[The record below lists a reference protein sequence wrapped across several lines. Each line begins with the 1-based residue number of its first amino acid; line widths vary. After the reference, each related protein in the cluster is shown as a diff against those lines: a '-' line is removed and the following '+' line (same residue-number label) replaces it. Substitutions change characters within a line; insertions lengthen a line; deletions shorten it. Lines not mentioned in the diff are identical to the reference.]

1 MHIAITC
8 GRDSKQNTSKTELKM
23 EYLKKHSNQEIIGT
37 NSTTTTATDPSSYL
51 QSILN
56 TTAVED
62 VPVRDD
68 VLRYFNGIFGNLLN
82 LIELNE
88 GCYCNDIRMETIIKL
103 LKTRDKLYEKYT
115 KIGKPPK
122 HLPDKHVL
130 EIAKCFDPY
139 IECLAK
145 MDRMGFKFMIMMF
158 DRFKSV
164 VNRKI

>member
-1 MHIAITC
+1 
-8 GRDSKQNTSKTELKM
+8 M
-23 EYLKKHSNQEIIGT
+23 EYLKKHSNQEAPGA
-37 NSTTTTATDPSSYL
+37 NSKTTMPTDPSSYL
-51 QSILN
+51 QSVIN

-82 LIELNE
+82 LIKLNE

-145 MDRMGFKFMIMMF
+145 MDRMGFQFMMMMF
-158 DRFKSV
+158 DRFKNV